1 MTIITLFLAALAG
14 YLFGAI
20 PFGIVMAKVFGL
32 GDLRAIG
39 SGNIG
44 ATNVLRTG
52 NKLAAFLTLILDA
65 GKAGIAVLL
74 AGALFGELAGL
85 VAGLAAFVG
94 HCYPVWLGFKGG
106 KGVATFFGLIFAAC
120 WPVGVA
126 AGATWL
132 VVAALS
138 RYSSLS
144 ALTASALAPVYAA
157 ALGGTLMVPFLIVL
171 ALLIFWR
178 HTENIQRLL
187 KGTEGK
193 IGSK

>member
-1 MTIITLFLAALAG
+1 MTIMTLVLAALAG

-32 GDLRAIG
+32 GNLRAIG

-120 WPVGVA
+120 WPVGLA
-126 AGATWL
+126 TGATWL
-132 VVAALS
+132 VIAALS

-144 ALTASALAPVYAA
+144 ALIASALTPVYAA
-157 ALGGTLMVPFLIVL
+157 TLGGTLMVPFLIVL

>member
-1 MTIITLFLAALAG
+1 MTIITLIFAALAG

-144 ALTASALAPVYAA
+144 ALIASVLAPVYAA
-157 ALGGTLMVPFLIVL
+157 ALGGTLMVPFLIIL
-171 ALLIFWR
+171 ALLIVWR